1 MMEQLKSTL
10 KRNVQQYTMIIALL
24 LIWLVFYV
32 TTGGVF
38 MSPRNI
44 TNLFLQMAYV
54 GIASSTMVLI
64 MVCGH
69 IDLSVGS
76 VIGFSGALIAYFLKF
91 TGINVWLALLITLA
105 AGALVGVWQGFWVA
119 KVGLPAFI
127 VTLSSEW
134 VFRGL
139 VIGVTKS
146 ETIQPNNEVFKAVGQ
161 GYLPNILGKDA
172 AVNLTALLI
181 GAICI
186 VLLIV
191 SQLNA
196 RKQKLKYGFKV
207 EAMPLFVVRIVLL
220 CVVIALFFWVC
231 NLDRGV
237 AIPLVILAA
246 VIFIINLIAKNTAFG
261 RHIYAIGGN
270 REAAALSGVNVQK
283 VTWWVFIL
291 MGIMASASGIV
302 YTARLNSA
310 AISAGTGA
318 ETDIIAAAIIGGT
331 SPAGGKGTVVGCVI
345 GALVMASLENGMS
358 ILSMGSFEKYL
369 AKGLVLLFAVA
380 IDSITKDS
388 KH

>member
-1 MMEQLKSTL
+1 MEQLKSTL
-10 KRNVQQYTMIIALL
+10 KKNIQQYTMIIALL
-24 LIWLVFYV
+24 MIWLVFTV
-32 TTGGVF
+32 ATDGIF
-38 MSPRNI
+38 LSPRNI

-69 IDLSVGS
+69 IDLSTGS

-91 TGINVWLALLITLA
+91 TNINVWIAIIIVLAC
-105 AGALVGVWQGFWVA
+105 GALIGVWQGFWVA
-119 KVGLPAFI
+119 KFGLPAFI

-139 VIGVTKS
+139 IIGVTNS
-146 ETIQPNNEVFKAVGQ
+146 TTIQPNNKIFKAIGQ
-161 GYLPNILGKDA
+161 GYLPNILGEDA
-172 AVNLTALLI
+172 NVNLTALLI
-181 GAICI
+181 GAVCI
-186 VLLIV
+186 VAFIA
-191 SQLNA
+191 SQISNR
-196 RKQKLKYGFKV
+196 RKKQRYDFKV
-207 EAMPLFVVRIVLL
+207 ESGGMFISRVALISI
-220 CVVIALFFWVC
+220 VIAVFFYVF

-237 AIPLVILAA
+237 AIPLVILA
-246 VIFIINLIAKNTAFG
+246 VIIFVIDFISRKTAFG
-261 RHIYAIGGN
+261 RHVYAIGGN

-283 VTWWVFIL
+283 VTWLVFIL
-291 MGIMASASGIV
+291 MGTMSAASGIV

-310 AISAGTGA
+310 AIAAGTGA

-331 SPAGGKGTVVGCVI
+331 SPAGGKGSVVGCVI

-380 IDSITKDS
+380 IDFLTKDS
-388 KH
+388 QH

>member
-1 MMEQLKSTL
+1 MEQLKSTL
-10 KRNVQQYTMIIALL
+10 KKNIQQYTMIIALMM
-24 LIWLVFYV
+24 IWLVFTV
-32 TTGGVF
+32 ATDGIFLT
-38 MSPRNI
+38 PRNI

-69 IDLSVGS
+69 IDLSTGS

-91 TGINVWLALLITLA
+91 TNINVWFAIIIVLVC
-105 AGALVGVWQGFWVA
+105 GALIGVWQGFWVA
-119 KVGLPAFI
+119 KFGLPAFI

-139 VIGVTKS
+139 IIAVTNS
-146 ETIQPNNEVFKAVGQ
+146 TTIQPNNQIFKAIGQ
-161 GYLPNILGKDA
+161 GYLPNILGEDA
-172 AVNLTALLI
+172 NVNLTALLI
-181 GAICI
+181 GAVCI
-186 VLLIV
+186 VLFV
-191 SQLNA
+191 ASQISNR
-196 RKQKLKYGFKV
+196 RKKQRYDFKV
-207 EAMPLFVVRIVLL
+207 ESTGMFISRVALISI
-220 CVVIALFFWVC
+220 VIAVFFYVF

-237 AIPLVILAA
+237 AIPLVILA
-246 VIFIINLIAKNTAFG
+246 VIVFVINFVSKKTAFG
-261 RHIYAIGGN
+261 RHVYAIGGN

-283 VTWWVFIL
+283 VTWLVFIL
-291 MGIMASASGIV
+291 MGTMSAASGIV

-310 AISAGTGA
+310 AIAAGTGA

-331 SPAGGKGTVVGCVI
+331 SPAGGKGSVVGCVI

-380 IDSITKDS
+380 IDFLTKDS
-388 KH
+388 QH